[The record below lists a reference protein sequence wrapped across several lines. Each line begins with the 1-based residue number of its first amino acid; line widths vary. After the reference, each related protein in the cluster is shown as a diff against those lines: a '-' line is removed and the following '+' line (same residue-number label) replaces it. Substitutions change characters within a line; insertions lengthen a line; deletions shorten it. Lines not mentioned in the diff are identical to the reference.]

1 MLETLE
7 EQKSEPLDFRRYL
20 DVVHRRHLQFL
31 LPLLL
36 AWLVVWGASWI
47 LPPRYQSET
56 LILVEQ
62 PTVPKNYVVPNI
74 SDNLQDRLQSITQQI
89 LSRTRLLFIIHKL
102 NLYSGSRAQLTPDEK
117 VGLMRK
123 DIDIELVRSAQN
135 DAITAFKVFYSAGNP
150 LVAQRVTS
158 ELTHLFISGNLEQR
172 QRESEGTTLFIQSQL
187 ANASA
192 GLAAQEAKIR
202 EFKGQHIGE
211 LPTQQVSNLQI
222 LSGLQSQ
229 LQNEQDALNAAK
241 QQRVYLQ
248 TLIDQYHAVQGAAS
262 TRAGV
267 PTQGLPAIDHDLGLL
282 RSKLADLRSRYT
294 DQYPDVES
302 LKIKIAKTEATRAAL
317 LTSLKDKGAS
327 EGQPQSVAVVP
338 DQTDPSQNPAALQL
352 EGQLQANRVEVE
364 NRTRAINALNVRV
377 SEYQARLNAEPVR
390 EQQLDD
396 LTRGY
401 VQSKANYDD
410 LLKKESDSK
419 MATNMEQTQQG
430 ERFTILDPPSLPLS
444 PTFPNR
450 LKFSGIGLGAGLG
463 LGVVVAGG
471 LEFLDDRLHREKE
484 IQEMLPVPVI
494 AEIPE
499 VSISADKRTAERR
512 AFLGWAVAVLVFGT
526 ILAGS
531 AFSYLH
537 P

>member
-7 EQKSEPLDFRRYL
+7 EQKSEPLDIRRYL

-36 AWLVVWGASWI
+36 GWLVVWGASWI

-150 LVAQRVTS
+150 QVAQRVTS

-202 EFKGQHIGE
+202 EFKGQHM
-211 LPTQQVSNLQI
+211 
-222 LSGLQSQ
+222 SGLQSQ

-282 RSKLADLRSRYT
+282 RSKLADLRTRYT

-317 LTSLKDKGAS
+317 LTSLKNKGAS

-338 DQTDPSQNPAALQL
+338 DQTDPSQNSAALQL

-377 SEYQARLNAEPVR
+377 SEYQTRLNAEPVR

-450 LKFSGIGLGAGLG
+450 LKFSGIGLGTGLG
-463 LGVVVAGG
+463 LGVLVAGG

-499 VSISADKRTAERR
+499 VSIAADKRTARRR

-526 ILAGS
+526 ILVGS